1 MGVPVTVGA
10 AAPSIS
16 TEDFKSAFRNHPA
29 GVAVLAATAGDEH
42 AAMTVSSLFSI
53 SAEPP
58 LIGFSVSDLSSTA
71 HVFNTAGSVVIH
83 MVDVDSLW
91 LAKLGATSGV
101 TRFED
106 PTQWDVLDTGE
117 RFFPGAPTI
126 VRASVIDRVRAG
138 QSMLCVARA
147 DELVKG
153 DYADGAI
160 EPSPIVYHNRKW
172 HRLNGASALVD

>member
-1 MGVPVTVGA
+1 MTVDA

-16 TEDFKSAFRNHPA
+16 TEDFKSAFRNYPA
-29 GVAVLAATAGDEH
+29 GVAVLTAAAGDEH

-58 LIGFSVSDLSSTA
+58 LMGFSVSDLSSTA
-71 HVFNTAGSVVIH
+71 RIFNAANSVVIH
-83 MVDVDSLW
+83 MVDADSLW
-91 LAKLGATSGV
+91 LAKLGATSGI

-138 QSMLCVARA
+138 QSILCVAQA
-147 DELVKG
+147 DELIRS
-153 DYADGAI
+153 DSADGAV

-172 HRLNGASALVD
+172 HRLNGASALLD